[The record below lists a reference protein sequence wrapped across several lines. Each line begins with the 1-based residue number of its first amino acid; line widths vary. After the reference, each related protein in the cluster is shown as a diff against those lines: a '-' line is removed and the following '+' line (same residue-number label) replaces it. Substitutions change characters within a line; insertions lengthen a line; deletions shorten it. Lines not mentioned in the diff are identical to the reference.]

1 MAEGENKKVFQLCQP
16 RSSNVSTT
24 GIQAGMGKPQEQGCK
39 ERGGARPC
47 GTILES
53 CVGTPGDTTVASP
66 FLDRCWGAH
75 VLTLHK
81 VWALQ
86 LRTGLPEAALPVSAL
101 LRQNPQEWSHSPP
114 AYCSFAV
121 SPLPLPSTKG
131 CIYPY
136 PLPSGL
142 QQLISVPQ
150 TATHCVIIRYVNPM
164 CQRAI

>member
-1 MAEGENKKVFQLCQP
+1 MAEGENK
-16 RSSNVSTT
+16 SVSTLSAKK
-24 GIQAGMGKPQEQGCK
+24 QQLEYNWHPVWNGKAPGARCK

-53 CVGTPGDTTVASP
+53 HVGDTWRHHRC
-66 FLDRCWGAH
+66 LDRWWGAH

-86 LRTGLPEAALPVSAL
+86 LRTGLPEATLPVSAL
-101 LRQNPQEWSHSPP
+101 PRQNPQEWSHSPP